1 MIYKLTVWQYRISVF
16 CTVMFLVL
24 SVFWF
29 ILDCGRLEP
38 LVVLF
43 GGIAALTSLVWPV
56 PNYGNKRLK
65 GRDSFNYSS
74 NNGIFTIGKDQ
85 LTFATKWSKASGES
99 IHLYNDPVSIDVI
112 ALADNVTS
120 FKEIRNAD
128 AFDFTSRTRT
138 LKENEIAVLKN
149 NNGYYALIRIVDV
162 KDNSRSDDRDELT
175 IEWIINPDKK
185 TDFS

>member
-43 GGIAALTSLVWPV
+43 GGVAALTGLVWPV
-56 PNYGNKRLK
+56 PNYGNRRLK

-85 LTFATKWSKASGES
+85 LSFATQWTKASGEA
-99 IHLYNDPVSIDVI
+99 IHLYSDQISIDAI
-112 ALADNVTS
+112 ALADNVSS
-120 FKEIRNAD
+120 FKEIRNAE

-162 KDNSRSDDRDELT
+162 KDISRSDDRDELT

>member
-1 MIYKLTVWQYRISVF
+1 MIYKLTLWQYRISVF

-24 SVFWF
+24 SIFWF
-29 ILDCGRLEP
+29 ILDCSRLEP

-43 GGIAALTSLVWPV
+43 GGIAALTGLVWPK

-74 NNGIFTIGKDQ
+74 NNGIFTIGIDQ
-85 LTFATKWSKASGES
+85 LTFATQWSKAGDES
-99 IHLYNDPVSIDVI
+99 IYLYNDQDTIEVI
-112 ALADNVTS
+112 ALADNVFS
-120 FKEIRNAD
+120 FNEIRNAE
-128 AFDFTSRTRT
+128 AFDFTSRSREI
-138 LKENEIAVLKN
+138 KENEIAVLKN

-162 KDNSRSDDRDELT
+162 KDVSRRDDRDELT